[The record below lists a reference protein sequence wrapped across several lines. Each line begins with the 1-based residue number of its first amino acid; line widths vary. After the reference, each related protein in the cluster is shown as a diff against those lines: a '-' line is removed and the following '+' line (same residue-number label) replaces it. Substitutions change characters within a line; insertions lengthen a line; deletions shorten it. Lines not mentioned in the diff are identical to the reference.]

1 MRLSLSAQCAS
12 KMHLVV
18 HSRGDALRCFKE
30 LLMLLLGIAKL
41 VLIVLMNIKML
52 ISLVITAQSCSSCI
66 HIWRLLMV
74 LMSLCMSTAI
84 LLLNIVHHAKL
95 LVLVHTII
103 IFQIILVK
111 ALIIK
116 HLLLLRLQKLHLLRN

>member
-12 KMHLVV
+12 EMHLVV
-18 HSRGDALRCFKE
+18 HSRGDARCFKE

-95 LVLVHTII
+95 LVLVHTLI

-116 HLLLLRLQKLHLLRN
+116 HLLLLWLQKLHLLRN

>member
-1 MRLSLSAQCAS
+1 
-12 KMHLVV
+12 
-18 HSRGDALRCFKE
+18 
-30 LLMLLLGIAKL
+30 MLLLGIAKL

-74 LMSLCMSTAI
+74 LMTLCMSTAI
-84 LLLNIVHHAKL
+84 LLLHIVHHAKL
-95 LVLVHTII
+95 LVLVHTLI